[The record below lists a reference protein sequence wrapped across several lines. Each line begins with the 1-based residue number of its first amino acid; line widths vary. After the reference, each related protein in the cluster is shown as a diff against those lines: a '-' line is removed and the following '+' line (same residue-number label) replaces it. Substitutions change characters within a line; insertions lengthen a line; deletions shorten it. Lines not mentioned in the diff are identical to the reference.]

1 MSAMAV
7 RSETLQ
13 VNGVRCERCVMR
25 LGHAL
30 ESLDGIEAANANL
43 LGQLSLSWDDARVER
58 AQIVAALESA
68 GFRPVSAE

>member
-1 MSAMAV
+1 
-7 RSETLQ
+7 
-13 VNGVRCERCVMR
+13 MR